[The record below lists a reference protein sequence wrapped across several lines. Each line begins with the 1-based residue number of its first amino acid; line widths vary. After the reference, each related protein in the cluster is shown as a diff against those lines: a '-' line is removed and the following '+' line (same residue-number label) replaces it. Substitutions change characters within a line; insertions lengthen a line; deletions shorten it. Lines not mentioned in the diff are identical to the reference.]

1 MKTYSVSKV
10 KQLIDLNGDSVNFEL
25 KFTVKSRDN
34 SPFDISVVDQ
44 DTLDSNSELKYRNV
58 TNGSISGQLKQDKN
72 VYQNHFLILKADSPC
87 ECDVEIEKTELDI
100 NSPSVEQQTI
110 QQQSMQQQS
119 MQEQSTTHPGS
130 HNSSGTHSK
139 FNQDKND
146 GFHWIKIVLGLGL
159 MVGVGFAVYWLSRKY
174 EKAVLY
180 TPPRILSSPKI
191 TGNNNPKNNLLDRLK
206 GLEIDAI

>member
-10 KQLIDLNGDSVNFEL
+10 KQLIDLNGDSVNFDL

-44 DTLDSNSELKYRNV
+44 DTLDNNSELKYRNV
-58 TNGSISGQLKQDKN
+58 TNGSVSGQLKQDKN

-87 ECDVEIEKTELDI
+87 ECDVEIEKTELEI
-100 NSPSVEQQTI
+100 QKPIQQHSSQTQSASQHSASQHSESQHSPSQ
-110 QQQSMQQQS
+110 
-119 MQEQSTTHPGS
+119 
-130 HNSSGTHSK
+130 HSK

-146 GFHWIKIVLGLGL
+146 GFHWIKIVLVLGL
-159 MVGVGFAVYWLSRKY
+159 MVGAGFAVYWVSRKY

-180 TPPRILSSPKI
+180 TPPRIVASSPK
-191 TGNNNPKNNLLDRLK
+191 TSHNPKNNLLDRLK
-206 GLEIDAI
+206 GLEIDTI

>member
-1 MKTYSVSKV
+1 
-10 KQLIDLNGDSVNFEL
+10 
-25 KFTVKSRDN
+25 VKSRDN

-44 DTLDSNSELKYRNV
+44 DTLDNNSELKYRNV

-87 ECDVEIEKTELDI
+87 ECDVEIEKTELDVT
-100 NSPSVEQQTI
+100 SVQGQTM
-110 QQQSMQQQS
+110 QGQTLQGQSLQGQS
-119 MQEQSTTHPGS
+119 LQGQSLQGQSLQSQTMA
-130 HNSSGTHSK
+130 HNSSMNHSK
-139 FNQDKND
+139 FNEDKND

-159 MVGVGFAVYWLSRKY
+159 MVGVGFAVYWVSRKY

-191 TGNNNPKNNLLDRLK
+191 TNNNNSKNNLLDRLK

>member
-10 KQLIDLNGDSVNFEL
+10 KQLIDLNGDSVNFDL

-44 DTLDSNSELKYRNV
+44 DTLDNNSELKYRNV

-87 ECDVEIEKTELDI
+87 ECDVEIEKTELDVT
-100 NSPSVEQQTI
+100 SVQGQTM
-110 QQQSMQQQS
+110 QGQSLQGQS
-119 MQEQSTTHPGS
+119 LQPQTMG
-130 HNSSGTHSK
+130 HNSSMTHSK
-139 FNQDKND
+139 FNEDKND

-159 MVGVGFAVYWLSRKY
+159 MVGVGFAVYWVSRKY
-174 EKAVLY
+174 EKAILY

-191 TGNNNPKNNLLDRLK
+191 TNNNNSKNNLLDRLK